1 MNRFFLSLLP
11 FFYFGIGLL
20 LLPAQEVQRHGLV
33 FENWICDNFFD
44 GHRPD
49 YTEKW
54 DVSAEVNKNH
64 GGIPVNPKAIKY
76 GTAVDMGDAL
86 RQFDID
92 EPFLLIVGFWDQD
105 GDYKNFVNIIAPRI
119 NPEDWTKL
127 WHPITREDLEKL
139 DAVIKD
145 RDLDYREARKQ
156 AHTIKNAPPFTE
168 AIMVV
173 NPKIDSRGQ
182 RRLQCS
188 IRFRDLFTYL
198 APEKDP
204 APEENTSL
212 WGVPFPNP
220 LFSPPRSF
228 QSGSGENKEEES

>member
-1 MNRFFLSLLP
+1 MLRRLFSLLS
-11 FFYFGIGLL
+11 FLLIGVGHSYLS
-20 LLPAQEVQRHGLV
+20 AQEVQQHGLV

-54 DVSAEVNKNH
+54 DIPAAANRNH

-76 GTAVDMGDAL
+76 GTTVDMGDAL
-86 RQFDID
+86 RQFDVD
-92 EPFLLIVGFWDQD
+92 EPFLLLIGFWDQD
-105 GDYKNFVNIIAPRI
+105 GPYKNFVNIIAPRI
-119 NPEDWTKL
+119 EPADWARL

-139 DAVIKD
+139 DAVIKN
-145 RDLDYREARKQ
+145 RDLDYQEARKQ
-156 AHTIKNAPPFTE
+156 AHAIKNAPPFTE

-188 IRFRDLFTYL
+188 IRFQDLFKHL
-198 APEKDP
+198 APDTDP
-204 APEENTSL
+204 APKVNASL

-220 LFSPPRSF
+220 IYSPPRSF
-228 QSGSGENKEEES
+228 RGDAGESEEEES